1 MISGINFG
9 GRLLL
14 FKTDKLALL
23 TRRKLEE
30 LPLVS
35 RDYVLHSAVIQKYSV
50 PLVLCNSHDNSLNTI
65 RCSHEITLLSE
76 TDVQEIMEQAN
87 KAIILKS
94 VVNDVL
100 WQIDPDIIT
109 KIQGETMVISV
120 RHKNLQVLKCI
131 DYYDFL
137 SFDGFLTDAVNYYLH
152 ILEETVKHDFKAVID
167 SYTNRKCGSD
177 TETAIRIDICNELR
191 NLGYPNFKD
200 YYHSFL
206 RKVL

>member
-14 FKTDKLALL
+14 FETDKLALL

-30 LPLVS
+30 LSLVS
-35 RDYVLHSAVIQKYSV
+35 RDYVLHSAVIQEYFV
-50 PLVLCNSHDNSLNTI
+50 PLFFCNSHDNSLNTI
-65 RCSHEITLLSE
+65 RYSDEITLLSE

-87 KAIILKS
+87 KAIVLKS
-94 VVNDVL
+94 VVNDAL

-109 KIQGETMVISV
+109 KIQGKTMVISV
-120 RHKNLQVLKCI
+120 RHKNLQVLECI
-131 DYYDFL
+131 DYCDLLF
-137 SFDGFLTDAVNYYLH
+137 FDGFLTDAIDYYLH
-152 ILEETVKHDFKAVID
+152 ILEETVKHDFKVITD
-167 SYTNRKCGSD
+167 SYINRKCSSD
-177 TETAIRIDICNELR
+177 TEEAIKIDICNELR
-191 NLGYPNFKD
+191 NLGYQNFKD